1 MSEKRSAFGF
11 GFNPEESR
19 HHFMVCIPNRKDDTV
34 VIYERFTW
42 QEGFDPQKL
51 TEYEDR
57 AKAGISRHK
66 WKLLEE
72 TLKTEFNQRLKK
84 QNIKVGRFVQGQT
97 PVERLLGKE
106 MLLLVW
112 AVEDCDPSVIPTA
125 IRNWLG
131 LAPEERWWLFTMT
144 NAATGGV
151 HDRRGW
157 RKALRYALTE
167 NPVEEAGRQISLF
180 DIFIKK
186 DIDGDK

>member
-1 MSEKRSAFGF
+1 MSEKQVAFGF
-11 GFNPEESR
+11 GFVPSESR
-19 HHFMVCIPNRKDDTV
+19 HHFLVSIPNTKDGTV
-34 VIYERFTW
+34 IIYERFVW
-42 QEGFDPQKL
+42 QDNEVSQKINV
-51 TEYEDR
+51 YEDK
-57 AKAGISRHK
+57 AKAEISKHK

-72 TLKTEFNQRLKK
+72 TLKTEFNNRLKK
-84 QNIKVGRFVQGQT
+84 QKKPVGRFVQGQT
-97 PVERLLGKE
+97 PVERLFGKE

-167 NPVEEAGRQISLF
+167 NPIEEPRQQSLF
-180 DIFIKK
+180 DIMINKGME
-186 DIDGDK
+186 D